1 MILVPMRHHPT
12 ALLLALLPLAALSH
26 AEGAA
31 PGAPVTDTNAVTAA
45 ETAADA
51 ATADASG
58 ETAGNARK
66 VLPGA
71 RSRVTREASR
81 RPRDLPSDA
90 ELAAAGVRIGEI
102 RIRPL
107 EIFDTSI
114 PEEDTGLFRL
124 ANKLHI
130 RTRESVIADQL
141 LFGSGDPYDGRVLQ
155 ETARL
160 LRGTRYLHDARVEPV
175 ALRDGVVD
183 VEVTT
188 HDVWT
193 LNPGISFGRSGGKNT
208 SGFELEELN
217 LLGFGTQIGISR
229 NQGVDR
235 TSTLFKYRDRQLGR
249 SWWSLALDYADNS
262 DGKRKGLLLDHD
274 FYALDTR
281 WAAGA
286 SFLDDERIDSRY
298 DRGEIVDE
306 YLVRQKAA
314 TVYGG
319 WSKGLVAGQVLR
331 WRAGYTY
338 DDRQFDVVQGSKLP
352 SDIPPDRKLAY
363 PWVSAEWIEDD
374 FREVRNRDQ
383 IERTE
388 DFAYGWRARGRIG
401 YASPTFGADRN
412 AFVFD
417 GQVSRGFAWGRNN
430 SLLMNAS
437 FDGRHEDGQFRD
449 LLLEAEARY
458 YRRHS
463 ERRLSFAALSV
474 AVGHE
479 LSADRQVLLGGD
491 NGLRG
496 YPLRY
501 QGGEGRWLFTVEQR
515 FFSNWYPFRLVNV
528 GGAVFADVGSAFGA
542 NPYGSTTRDI
552 LADVGFGLRLGN
564 SRSGLGN
571 VLHID
576 LAFPLNADKSIKN
589 MQFLVETKRSF

>member
-1 MILVPMRHHPT
+1 MILVPMRHPLA
-12 ALLLALLPLAALSH
+12 ALLLALLPLAAISH
-26 AEGAA
+26 AESDTPAA
-31 PGAPVTDTNAVTAA
+31 DTNA
-45 ETAADA
+45 E
-51 ATADASG
+51 ASG
-58 ETAGNARK
+58 EAAGDARK

-71 RSRVTREASR
+71 RSRVTRETSR

-141 LFGSGDPYDGRVLQ
+141 LFGSGEPYDGRLLQ
-155 ETARL
+155 ESARL
-160 LRGTRYLHDARVEPV
+160 LRNTRYLHDALIEPV

-193 LNPGISFGRSGGKNT
+193 LNPGISFGRSGGEST

-217 LLGFGTQIGISR
+217 LLGLGTQIGISR
-229 NQGVDR
+229 TRDVDR
-235 TSTLFKYRDRQLGR
+235 TSTLLKYRDRQLGR
-249 SWWSLALDYADNS
+249 SWWALALDYADNS
-262 DGKRKGLLLDHD
+262 DGQRKGLLLDHD

-306 YLVRQKAA
+306 YLVRRKAA

-338 DDRQFDVVQGSKLP
+338 DDRRFDVVPGSKLP
-352 SDIPPDRKLAY
+352 ADVPPDRKLAY
-363 PWVSAEWIEDD
+363 PWISAEWLQDD
-374 FREVRNRDQ
+374 FREDRNRDQ

-401 YASPTFGADRN
+401 HSSPTFGADRN

-417 GQVSRGFAWGRNN
+417 GQVSRGFAWGRND

-515 FFSNWYPFRLVNV
+515 FFSDWYPFRLVNV

-542 NPYGSTTRDI
+542 NPYGSKNRDI

-576 LAFPLNADKSIKN
+576 LAFPLNADKSIKS
-589 MQFLVETKRSF
+589 MQLLVETKRSF

>member
-1 MILVPMRHHPT
+1 MHRTIARPT
-12 ALLLALLPLAALSH
+12 HASLSGALLLLALTTLSQPGRAEEAPAQASKGFLPSV
-26 AEGAA
+26 G
-31 PGAPVTDTNAVTAA
+31 
-45 ETAADA
+45 
-51 ATADASG
+51 
-58 ETAGNARK
+58 
-66 VLPGA
+66 
-71 RSRVTREASR
+71 SRVIRESSR

-90 ELAAAGVRIGEI
+90 ELAAAGTKIGEI

-107 EIFDTSI
+107 DIFDTSI

-130 RTRESVIADQL
+130 RTRESTIADQL
-141 LFGSGDPYDGRVLQ
+141 LFESGQPYDGRLLQ
-155 ETARL
+155 ESARL
-160 LRGTRYLHDARVEPV
+160 LRGTRYLHDARIEPV

-183 VEVTT
+183 VEVVTN
-188 HDVWT
+188 DVWT
-193 LNPGISFGRSGGKNT
+193 LNPGISFGRKGGKNT
-208 SGFELEELN
+208 SGFEIEELN
-217 LLGFGTQIGISR
+217 LLGLGTQIGVSR
-229 NQGVDR
+229 NQDIDR
-235 TSTLFKYRDRQLGR
+235 TSKLFKYRDRQLGS
-249 SWWSLALDYADNS
+249 SWWALALDYADNS
-262 DGKRKGLLLDHD
+262 DGKRKGLALDHD

-281 WAAGA
+281 WAAGVA
-286 SFLDDERIDSRY
+286 ALDDDRIDSRY

-306 YLVRQKAA
+306 YDVRQKTA

-319 WSKGLVAGQVLR
+319 WSRGLVGGHVLR

-338 DDRQFDVVQGSKLP
+338 DDRQFAPVPGSLLP
-352 SDIPPDRKLAY
+352 SDVPPDRKLAY
-363 PWVSAEWIEDD
+363 PWVSAEWLEDD

-388 DFAYGWRARGRIG
+388 DFAYGWRARGRLG
-401 YASPTFGADRN
+401 YASRSLGADRE

-417 GQVSRGFAWGRNN
+417 GQVSRGFSWGGRN
-430 SLLMNAS
+430 SLLMDAS
-437 FDGRHEDGQFRD
+437 LNGRHEDGQFKD
-449 LLLEAEARY
+449 MLLEAEARY

-463 ERRLSFAALSV
+463 ERRLGFASLTV

-479 LSADRQVLLGGD
+479 LDADRQVLLGGD

-515 FFSNWYPFRLVNV
+515 FYTNWYPFRLVNV

-542 NPYGSTTRDI
+542 NPYGSGDRKT
-552 LADVGFGLRLGN
+552 LADVGIGLRLGN

-576 LAFPLNADKSIKN
+576 LAFPLNADKSIQN
-589 MQFLVETKRSF
+589 VQLLIETKRSF